1 MFQGAF
7 AELALT
13 SLLIGAPALIAVLW
27 EKRAQ
32 KRKDDHIFEVVEEAR
47 NDFA

>member
-13 SLLIGAPALIAVLW
+13 SLVIGAPALIAVLW

-32 KRKDDHIFEVVEEAR
+32 KRKDDHIFKTVEEFR
-47 NDFA
+47 NELD

>member
-1 MFQGAF
+1 MFQGAL

-27 EKRAQ
+27 ERREN
-32 KRKDDHIFEVVEEAR
+32 RKFFDKIEEFR
-47 NDFA
+47 NDFN